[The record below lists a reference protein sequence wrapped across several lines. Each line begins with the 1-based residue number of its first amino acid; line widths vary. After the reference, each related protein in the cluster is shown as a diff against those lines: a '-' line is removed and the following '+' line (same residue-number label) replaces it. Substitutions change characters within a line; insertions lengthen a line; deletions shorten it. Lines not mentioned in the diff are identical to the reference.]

1 MNVEIG
7 NEAAQFH
14 FSGIYALN
22 FRYSVGHCK
31 PFSKVMQSGITEHWT
46 MGRWTAINKLDSC
59 IIILSE
65 RWGVGGRGRGAM
77 QSEYIVTCVH

>member
-1 MNVEIG
+1 MK
-7 NEAAQFH
+7 
-14 FSGIYALN
+14 

-31 PFSKVMQSGITEHWT
+31 PSSKVVQSQITEHWT

-65 RWGVGGRGRGAM
+65 RGGGGRGGGAKR
-77 QSEYIVTCVH
+77 VHCEVCALKGAGAGISIFI